1 VAERSH
7 TSTTEWKS
15 FEIRMRRRRAERCFL
30 RAEVA
35 LNAGFDEDARKALEE
50 ARRLDPWAPEIA
62 EIEKRIALATG
73 GQPDEP
79 ARHRWRVPLAACVGL
94 AVAGAIG
101 WRLAGP
107 AEVTRTPAS
116 IRQADI
122 ILPAPTD
129 TVAVRKTSIVA
140 PIQTV
145 PVVAH
150 ETAARPTQ
158 PDVTGTA
165 GRTTTA
171 AGSDV
176 PRPPRVSLGAA
187 AGLTAAPPA
196 ARRGEGL
203 GRIDGPTVPAL
214 RTEAAPGL
222 VPPPPAPSATATST
236 PAVSGI
242 RDRADAPSAIA
253 AIRENNSAGLSTNL
267 DESSRVRTVLSRYE
281 AAYSGLDASAAR
293 TVWPGVD
300 ERALVRAFGGLQSQ
314 RLSLGRCD
322 VEVEGRSARAECTGS
337 ASWTPKVGS
346 GRTEPRRWTFDL
358 RNASG
363 AWQIVKA
370 EAR

>member
-1 VAERSH
+1 VPERSH

-35 LNAGFDEDARKALEE
+35 LNAGFDEDARKALDE
-50 ARRLDPWAPEIA
+50 ARRLDPSAPEIA
-62 EIEKRIALATG
+62 EMEKRIALATRA
-73 GQPDEP
+73 QPDEP
-79 ARHRWRVPLAACVGL
+79 ARHSWRVPLAACLGL
-94 AVAGAIG
+94 ALAGAIG

-107 AEVTRTPAS
+107 AEVTRTPPS

-122 ILPAPTD
+122 VLPAPTN
-129 TVAVRKTSIVA
+129 TVAVRKTSVVA
-140 PIQTV
+140 PIETV

-150 ETAARPTQ
+150 ATAARPTQ
-158 PDVTGTA
+158 PGVTGTA
-165 GRTTTA
+165 GRTTA

-176 PRPPRVSLGAA
+176 PRPPRGSLGSAP
-187 AGLTAAPPA
+187 GLTAAPPA

-203 GRIDGPTVPAL
+203 GRIDAPAVPAL
-214 RTEAAPGL
+214 RTEAPAGL
-222 VPPPPAPSATATST
+222 IPPPPAPSATATST

-242 RDRADAPSAIA
+242 RDRADAPSTIA
-253 AIRENNSAGLSTNL
+253 AIRENDSAGASTNL

-300 ERALVRAFGGLQSQ
+300 ERALARAFGGLQSQ